1 MKNHHLWMIIGCVLP
16 LLFIF
21 FLPFFGAGSG
31 ELLFVFI
38 VLCFGVHLLMMGHQ
52 ENHDSGNHKSPEG
65 RSHHGSH

>member
-38 VLCFGVHLLMMGHQ
+38 VLCFGVHLLMMGHHR
-52 ENHDSGNHKSPEG
+52 NHDGGNHESPEG